1 MQASENLA
9 TFHRAD
15 WVEGYS
21 LRVYKDPGSKDPQGK
36 PWTVGIGHTGADVV
50 LGETWTPER
59 VIEAWR
65 RDVAQAE
72 ETVNFAIGAV
82 PTTQGQFDAMVD
94 MTFNVGRL
102 SFLKSTLL
110 RKHLAGL
117 QAQAADEFLRWD
129 KNDGESLHGLRRRVA
144 ARRALYLG
152 ATAADALA
160 AAWAAP

>member
-21 LRVYKDPGSKDPQGK
+21 LKVYKDPGSKDPQGK

-59 VIEAWR
+59 VTEAWR
-65 RDVAQAE
+65 RDVADAE
-72 ETVNFAIGAV
+72 RVVNFGIGQA

-94 MTFNVGRL
+94 MTFNVGGTA
-102 SFLKSTLL
+102 FLKSTLL

-129 KNDGESLHGLRRRVA
+129 KNDGQSLHGLRRRCA
-144 ARRALYLG
+144 ARRALYTG
-152 ATAADALA
+152 AAAADALA
-160 AAWAAP
+160 IGWAVA

>member
-1 MQASENLA
+1 MRASENLA

-21 LRVYKDPGSKDPQGK
+21 LAVYKDPGSRDPQGK

-65 RDVAQAE
+65 RDVAEAE
-72 ETVNFAIGAV
+72 RFVNFGIGAAD
-82 PTTQGQFDAMVD
+82 TTQGQFDAMVD
-94 MTFNVGRL
+94 QAFNTGGAA
-102 SFLKSTLL
+102 FLNSTLL
-110 RKHLAGL
+110 RKHRAGL
-117 QAQAADEFLRWD
+117 YAQAADEFLRWD
-129 KNDGESLHGLRRRVA
+129 KNDGKSLHGLRRRCA

-152 ATAADALA
+152 ASAADALA
-160 AAWAAP
+160 AGWAAP